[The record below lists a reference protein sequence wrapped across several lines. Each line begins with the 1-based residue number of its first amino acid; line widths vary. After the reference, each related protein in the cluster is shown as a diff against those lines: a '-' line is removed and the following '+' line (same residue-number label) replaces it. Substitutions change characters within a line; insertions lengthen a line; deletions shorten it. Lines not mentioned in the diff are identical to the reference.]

1 MEFSDLKLS
10 LLSVQRST
18 TITYQFHELRESNS
32 DLVEDAEVELVDS
45 GLEQLKQMLQC
56 SCMIEWMNVCDLILH
71 DLARISNCH
80 GWMQASS
87 CFKSEWIVMVLA
99 SNMRHNPSRWWFDQW
114 MMNWFEENCKSLRE
128 KVWRKISDLKMWWC
142 WCSFLLWLAIY
153 MSS

>member
-80 GWMQASS
+80 G
-87 CFKSEWIVMVLA
+87 
-99 SNMRHNPSRWWFDQW
+99 
-114 MMNWFEENCKSLRE
+114 
-128 KVWRKISDLKMWWC
+128 
-142 WCSFLLWLAIY
+142 
-153 MSS
+153 